1 MDVWRLGV
9 VWIKIFAMQTMKITA
24 KPPMP
29 PTSKAAGDSSI
40 GNGRRGIRGKTHS
53 VHEAGSAKKKL
64 QECAENPTS
73 ECVVAAALSI
83 TKSMSEAWHW
93 EDCYSA
99 FSGIAS
105 AQAQLGDIESAL
117 ATAQS
122 IKVSYGAMGYR
133 NKAFHNIA
141 LAQVELGNIKG
152 ALATVDSIEHVS
164 KQRAFTLRDIALAQV
179 ELGNLDDAFTIAQSI
194 TPVQVEL
201 GNTYQTHFADLIN
214 ISSQHSRAT
223 ALECIASAQA
233 KSGDISGALAT
244 AKIIKR
250 ISDTSELRTL
260 ALRNMAES
268 LIRDIDTSLT
278 NALLNIVSVQA
289 ELGDI
294 DGALATTQSIHRATA
309 LGRIAMTQAKSGDI
323 DGALTTARNID
334 DCSSVFSNIAL
345 EQARS
350 GDVNGALATAR
361 EIPGMDAR
369 VKLMHDLALT
379 QVEAGDKQ
387 SARNILAEA
396 LSIFQANVG
405 DKQSMAARATLLH
418 DLALA
423 QVKAGDKQS
432 ARNIL
437 AEALSIFQANV
448 GDKQSAQSTWDHV
461 CNARSRV
468 KSLSAI
474 ALGQAKA
481 GDKCSARSTFAE
493 ALSIT
498 RNISAHYIEITCD
511 RADIFC
517 SIALAQVEAKD
528 QQAARDTI
536 AAALLA
542 AKTIANT
549 SVHAR
554 VLCDIARVQAQMG
567 DAQLARDTFV
577 VALSVV
583 QGIDK
588 PNYRAENL
596 CAVALAQ
603 AQTGDEQSARDTFAD
618 ALRVAQIKK
627 PRRAVRARAEDLR
640 DIAKTQAKLGY
651 FRDAIKTVIEIK
663 EDYVRV
669 QTLLAVAKHLAER
682 PNPEQ
687 KRKKPPSKRA
697 CVVSDESTDPE
708 IIRKV
713 EKTAVAHVRKILRAE
728 GWRVVSVETMKRGYD
743 LHCVQPDKE
752 MHVEVKGTRGDEPSF
767 MLTRGEHK
775 RAESDPKFALYLVLR
790 ALDAPRL
797 VVFSGEDLLR
807 KFDFQTVQYKA
818 TEK

>member
-1 MDVWRLGV
+1 
-9 VWIKIFAMQTMKITA
+9 
-24 KPPMP
+24 
-29 PTSKAAGDSSI
+29 
-40 GNGRRGIRGKTHS
+40 
-53 VHEAGSAKKKL
+53 
-64 QECAENPTS
+64 
-73 ECVVAAALSI
+73 
-83 TKSMSEAWHW
+83 MSDAWHW
-93 EDCYSA
+93 NDRYSA

-105 AQAQLGDIESAL
+105 AQAQLGNIESAL

-122 IKVSYGAMGYR
+122 IELNYGSKDYR

-152 ALATVDSIEHVS
+152 ALATVGSIERVS
-164 KQRAFTLRDIALAQV
+164 EQHAFTLRDIALAQV
-179 ELGNLDDAFTIAQSI
+179 ESGNLDDAFVIAQNI
-194 TPVQVEL
+194 APVQVES
-201 GNTYQTHFADLIN
+201 GNTPQARFAALIN
-214 ISSQHSRAT
+214 ISGQHSRAT
-223 ALECIASAQA
+223 ALECITSAQA
-233 KSGDISGALAT
+233 QSGDISGAFAT
-244 AKIIKR
+244 AQIIKR
-250 ISDTSELRTL
+250 ISDASDLRAF
-260 ALRNMAES
+260 ALRDYMAKSRME
-268 LIRDIDTSLT
+268 DIDRSLA
-278 NALLNIVSVQA
+278 NAILKIVSAQA
-289 ELGDI
+289 EMGEI
-294 DGALATTQSIHRATA
+294 DGALATAQKIHRATA
-309 LGRIAMTQAKSGDI
+309 HRATILGRIALAQAKSEDI
-323 DGALTTARNID
+323 DGAFATARNID
-334 DCSSVFSNIAL
+334 DCDWVFPNIAL
-345 EQARS
+345 EQAKS

-361 EIPGMDAR
+361 EIPDMNAR
-369 VKLMHDLALT
+369 ATLLRDLALA

-387 SARNILAEA
+387 SARNIFAEA

-405 DKQSMAARATLLH
+405 DKQST
-418 DLALA
+418 
-423 QVKAGDKQS
+423 QS
-432 ARNIL
+432 A
-437 AEALSIFQANV
+437 
-448 GDKQSAQSTWDHV
+448 WDHV
-461 CNARSRV
+461 CSAHSRV

-498 RNISAHYIEITCD
+498 RNISANYIEITCD

-517 SIALAQVEAKD
+517 SIALAQVEAKE

-697 CVVSDESTDPE
+697 CVVSDESADPE

-713 EKTAVAHVRKILRAE
+713 EKAAVAHVRKILRAE

-775 RAESDPKFALYLVLR
+775 RAESDPKFALYLVLH

>member
-122 IKVSYGAMGYR
+122 IEVSYGAMGYR

-179 ELGNLDDAFTIAQSI
+179 ESGNLDDAFAIAQSI
-194 TPVQVEL
+194 GPVQVRS
-201 GNTYQTHFADLIN
+201 GNTSQAWFATLIN

-244 AKIIKR
+244 AGIIKR
-250 ISDTSELRTL
+250 ISDASELR
-260 ALRNMAES
+260 AFS
-268 LIRDIDTSLT
+268 SRDCWAKSDIEGIDRSLT

-289 ELGDI
+289 ELGNI
-294 DGALATTQSIHRATA
+294 DEALATAQNIHRATA

-323 DGALTTARNID
+323 DGALVTARSID
-334 DCSSVFSNIAL
+334 DCDYFFSDIAL

-350 GDVNGALATAR
+350 GDVNGALAIAR
-361 EIPGMDAR
+361 EIPDMDAR
-369 VKLMHDLALT
+369 AKLLHDIALA

-387 SARNILAEA
+387 SARNTFAEA
-396 LSIFQANVG
+396 RAIVRANM
-405 DKQSMAARATLLH
+405 DDA
-418 DLALA
+418 
-423 QVKAGDKQS
+423 
-432 ARNIL
+432 
-437 AEALSIFQANV
+437 
-448 GDKQSAQSTWDHV
+448 
-461 CNARSRV
+461 CSRV
-468 KSLSAI
+468 ISRVRDLSAI

-481 GDKCSARSTFAE
+481 GDKRSAWETFAE
-493 ALSIT
+493 AIRIICARHNDSIHHNADYSGHI
-498 RNISAHYIEITCD
+498 RYNAGVFCD
-511 RADIFC
+511 
-517 SIALAQVEAKD
+517 IALAQAEAGDK
-528 QQAARDTI
+528 QAARDTI
-536 AAALLA
+536 TDALLA
-542 AKTIANT
+542 ARTIPNA
-549 SVHAR
+549 SEQAR
-554 VLCDIARVQAQMG
+554 VLCDMAQVQAQIG
-567 DAQLARDTFV
+567 YVQPARDTFI

-640 DIAKTQAKLGY
+640 DIAKTQTKAGY

-669 QTLLAVAKHLAER
+669 QALLTVAKHLAER

-687 KRKKPPSKRA
+687 KRKNSPSKRA
-697 CVVSDESTDPE
+697 CVVSDESADPE

-713 EKTAVAHVRKILRAE
+713 EKAAVTHVRKILRAK

-743 LHCVQPDKE
+743 LHCVQSDKE
-752 MHVEVKGTRGDEPSF
+752 MHVEVKGTCGDEPSF
-767 MLTRGEHK
+767 MLTRGEHE
-775 RAESDPKFALYLVLR
+775 RAESDSKFALYLVLR

-807 KFDFQTVQYKA
+807 RFDFQTVQYKA